1 MPESEKQEKECEL
14 RRLEESIQDHPDDPS
29 LRFELGVLLWEEC
42 GEKEKAAEQ
51 FVVAAKLNPG
61 IEKGGAFRYLG
72 LYYAGLD
79 SQSHSQ
85 RALKCLQK
93 AASLNPDD
101 SIAGEAL
108 CDLLDQ
114 QGKESLEVAVCREAS
129 QNSPRAFWAFQRLGY
144 LQLHQNKCSEA
155 VHSLQHAIRGY
166 PTSPILWEAL
176 GLAYQRLGRFTA
188 ALKSYGRAIELEGT
202 RIFAL
207 IESGNIYLMLGS
219 FKKGVETFQQAL
231 EFSPKSVSAHYGLSS
246 GLLGL
251 AKECINLG
259 AFKWGASVL
268 EEASK
273 VAWMSTHLAGN
284 MSSIWKLHGDI
295 LLTYAKCYPWM
306 EVDRGLEFDAEA
318 FNNSILSWK
327 HTCCVAA
334 KTARCSYQRALHLAP
349 WQANAYSDIAVT
361 SDFIYSLDKSSGHD
375 SSSWQPSEKMA
386 LGALLLEGDNS
397 EFWVGLGCLSNH
409 NALKQHALI
418 RGLQLNVSLA
428 VAWAFLGKLY
438 RKQGEKQFARQ
449 AFDCARSIDPS
460 LALPWAGMSAD
471 FHSRESAAD
480 EAYESCLRAVQI
492 LPLAEFQTGLAKLA
506 LLSGHLS
513 SSQVFGAIRQAMQR
527 APHYPECH
535 NLNGLVSEAQSNYQS
550 AAVSYRLARC
560 AIINLSSSDT
570 KSHMKDITVNLA
582 RALCKAGNTLDAL
595 QECEY
600 LKKEGF
606 LDVEAS
612 QIYAFSLWQLG
623 QTDLALTVAR
633 NLAESVSTME
643 QASAAAAVILFSR
656 FQYYISG
663 LDSTINNILQMPK
676 QRFRSSKFSLIV
688 SAIHALDQ
696 RNQLKSVGFSIH
708 NNLKTPEEITE
719 MFFLLALGTL
729 VKHGSEYRLGYRRG
743 IDHLRKS
750 LHMYPNSSLL
760 RNLLGYLLL
769 SSEEW
774 NNTHMASRCCGLGTD
789 PFKGGFKLSYE
800 ILGAGAV
807 ACYAVGN
814 SNPKFSYPTCTYQCL
829 NEPGAIQQLQ
839 KCLRQE
845 PWNQNVRYLL
855 VLNLVQKARE
865 ERFPR
870 HLCIILRRLI
880 IVALSDEFYHKPG
893 MSIRYQKFQLLLCA
907 SEICLHDGYLIDCI
921 NHAKDASMIMLP
933 DAYLFF
939 AHLLLCRAYA
949 SEGDAVNLQRE
960 YIRCL
965 ELRTDC
971 HIGWLCLKFM
981 ESRYGL
987 ETGLDTLELSF
998 KEFTK
1003 EQKNS
1008 SNMWMALFNLVQ
1020 GLMSIWSKDTY
1031 SAEGFLSQACSLA
1044 GAESTLLLCHGATC
1058 MELSR
1063 QGDASQFLS
1072 LAARSLT
1079 KAQEVSLIPLPIV
1092 SALLAQV
1099 GGSLGSKEKWEKNLR
1114 LEWPT
1119 WPPET
1124 RPAEL
1129 FFQMHLLARQSKAS
1143 SDTTNIELWQSPLR
1157 WILRAIHTNPSCMR
1171 YWKALQKLVE

>member
-1 MPESEKQEKECEL
+1 MPHSQDQTNESDL
-14 RRLEESIQDHPDDPS
+14 RRLQDSVHNHPDDPS
-29 LRFELGVLLWEEC
+29 LRFELGVLLWEDD
-42 GEKEKAAEQ
+42 KEKAAEQ
-51 FVVAAKLNPG
+51 FIVAAKLNPE

-72 LYYAGLD
+72 LYYAALE
-79 SQSHSQ
+79 SQPHAQ

-93 AASLNPDD
+93 AVSLNSDD
-101 SIAGEAL
+101 SVAGEAL
-108 CDLLDQ
+108 CDLLDR
-114 QGKESLEVAVCREAS
+114 QGKETLEVAVCREAS
-129 QNSPRAFWAFQRLGY
+129 ESSPRAFWAFQRLGY

-155 VHSLQHAIRGY
+155 VQSLQHAIRGY
-166 PTSPILWEAL
+166 PTSPVLWEAL
-176 GLAYQRLGRFTA
+176 GLAYRRLGRFTA
-188 ALKSYGRAIELEGT
+188 ALKSYGRAIELEAT

-219 FKKGVETFQQAL
+219 FKKGVEAFQQAL
-231 EFSPKSVSAHYGLSS
+231 EFSPQSVSAHYGLSL
-246 GLLGL
+246 GLLSL

-259 AFKWGASVL
+259 AFRWGAAVL

-273 VAWMSTHLAGN
+273 VAWKSTHLAGN

-306 EVDRGLEFDAEA
+306 EEDCGLEFDVEA

-327 HTCCVAA
+327 HTCYVAA
-334 KTARCSYQRALHLAP
+334 KTASCSYQRALHLAP

-361 SDFIYSLDKSSGHD
+361 SNYINTLDSSSGHN

-409 NALKQHALI
+409 SALKQHAFI

-471 FHSRESAAD
+471 SHSRESSAD
-480 EAYESCLRAVQI
+480 EAFESCLRAVQI
-492 LPLAEFQTGLAKLA
+492 LPLAEFQIGLAKLA
-506 LLSGHLS
+506 LVSGHLS
-513 SSQVFGAIRQAMQR
+513 SSQVFGAIKQAIQR

-535 NLNGLVSEAQSNYQS
+535 NLNGLVLEAQSNYQS
-550 AAVSYRLARC
+550 AAVCYRLAQC
-560 AIINLSSSDT
+560 ALTNLSGSDT
-570 KSHMKDITVNLA
+570 KTYIKDISVNLA
-582 RALCKAGNTLDAL
+582 RALSKAGNAQDAL
-595 QECEY
+595 RECEL
-600 LKKEGF
+600 LKKEGL
-606 LDVEAS
+606 LDAEAS

-623 QTDLALTVAR
+623 QTDRVLTVAR
-633 NLAESVSTME
+633 NLAESISTVE
-643 QASAAAAVILFSR
+643 QESAAAAVILLSR
-656 FQYYISG
+656 FVYYISG
-663 LDSTINNILQMPK
+663 LDSTINDILQMPK
-676 QRFRSSKFSLIV
+676 QRFQSSKFSLLV

-696 RNQLKSVGFSIH
+696 RNRLKLVGSSIR

-729 VKHGSEYRLGYRRG
+729 VKHGSEHRLGYQKG
-743 IDHLRKS
+743 IDHVRKS

-774 NNTHMASRCCGLGTD
+774 NNTHMATRCCSIGTD
-789 PFKGGFKLSYE
+789 PIKGGLKMSYE

-807 ACYAVGN
+807 ACYSAGN
-814 SNPKFSYPTCTYQCL
+814 SNPKFSYPTCSYQCL
-829 NEPGAIQQLQ
+829 NQPGTIQILQ

-880 IVALSDEFYHKPG
+880 IVALSDELYHKPG
-893 MSIRYQKFQLLLCA
+893 IAFRYMKFQLLLCA

-949 SEGDAVNLQRE
+949 SDNDAVNVNRE
-960 YIRCL
+960 YRRCL
-965 ELRTDC
+965 ELRTDYN
-971 HIGWLCLKFM
+971 IGWLCLKFI
-981 ESRYGL
+981 ESRYEL
-987 ETGLDTLELSF
+987 KSGLDSLELSF
-998 KEFTK
+998 KECS
-1003 EQKNS
+1003 EWINS
-1008 SNMWMALFNLVQ
+1008 SNMWMALYNLVQ
-1020 GLMSIWSKDTY
+1020 GLMSISSQDVS
-1031 SAEGFLSQACSLA
+1031 SAEVFLSQACSLA
-1044 GAESTLLLCHGATC
+1044 GPESTLLLCHGATC

-1063 QGDASQFLS
+1063 LGYDSQFSS
-1072 LAARSLT
+1072 LAVRSLT
-1079 KAQEVSLIPLPIV
+1079 KAQEASLIPLPIV
-1092 SALLAQV
+1092 SALLAQAQ
-1099 GGSLGSKEKWEKNLR
+1099 GSLGSKEKWKKNLR

-1119 WPPET
+1119 WPPEL

-1129 FFQMHLLARQSKAS
+1129 FFQMHLLAKQSKAS
-1143 SDTTNIELWQSPLR
+1143 ADSTSIEFCQSPR
-1157 WILRAIHTNPSCMR
+1157 GWVLRAIHTNPSCMR
-1171 YWKALQKLVE
+1171 YWKVLQKLGE

>member
-1 MPESEKQEKECEL
+1 MPHSENYESEL
-14 RRLEESIQDHPDDPS
+14 RRLHESIQTHPDDPS
-29 LRFELGVLLWEEC
+29 LRFELGVLLWEEDD
-42 GEKEKAAEQ
+42 KEKSAEQ
-51 FVVAAKLNPG
+51 FVVAAKLNPE

-72 LYYAGLD
+72 LYYAALQ
-79 SQSHSQ
+79 SQSHAQ

-93 AASLNPDD
+93 AVSINPDD
-101 SIAGEAL
+101 SVAGEAL

-114 QGKESLEVAVCREAS
+114 QGKETLEVAVCSEAS
-129 QNSPRAFWAFQRLGY
+129 RNSPRAFWAFQRLGY

-176 GLAYQRLGRFTA
+176 GLAYRRLGRFTA

-219 FKKGVETFQQAL
+219 FKKGVEAFQQAL

-259 AFKWGASVL
+259 AFGWGATVL

-273 VAWMSTHLAGN
+273 VAWKSTHLAGN

-306 EVDRGLEFDAEA
+306 EEDRGLEYDVEA

-327 HTCCVAA
+327 HTCYVAA

-361 SDFIYSLDKSSGHD
+361 SSYINYLDNSSGHD

-397 EFWVGLGCLSNH
+397 EFWVGLGCLSND
-409 NALKQHALI
+409 NSLKQHALI

-471 FHSRESAAD
+471 SHSRESSAD

-492 LPLAEFQTGLAKLA
+492 LPLAEFQIGLAKLA
-506 LLSGHLS
+506 LASGHLS
-513 SSQVFGAIRQAMQR
+513 SSQVFGAIKQAIQR
-527 APHYPECH
+527 APDYPECH

-560 AIINLSSSDT
+560 AIINLSGSDT
-570 KSHMKDITVNLA
+570 KSCMKDITVNLA
-582 RALCKAGNTLDAL
+582 RALCKAGNALDAL
-595 QECEY
+595 RECE
-600 LKKEGF
+600 LLRKQG
-606 LDVEAS
+606 LHDVEAS

-623 QTDLALTVAR
+623 QTDQAFTVAR
-633 NLAESVSTME
+633 NLAESISTIE

-656 FQYYISG
+656 FLYNMSG

-676 QRFRSSKFSLIV
+676 QRFQSTKFSLMV

-696 RNQLKSVGFSIH
+696 RNRLKPVGLSIR

-729 VKHGSEYRLGYRRG
+729 VKHGTEYRLGYQKG
-743 IDHLRKS
+743 IDHVRKS

-774 NNTHMASRCCGLGTD
+774 NNTHMATRCCSIGTD
-789 PFKGGFKLSYE
+789 PINGGFKMSYE

-814 SNPKFSYPTCTYQCL
+814 SNPKFSYPTCSYECL
-829 NEPGAIQQLQ
+829 NQPQTIQNLQ

-880 IVALSDEFYHKPG
+880 IVALSDELYQKPG
-893 MSIRYQKFQLLLCA
+893 IAFRYMKFQLLLCA
-907 SEICLHDGYLIDCI
+907 SEICLQDGYLIDCI
-921 NHAKDASMIMLP
+921 SHAKDASMITLP

-939 AHLLLCRAYA
+939 ARLLLCRAYA
-949 SEGDAVNLQRE
+949 SADDVANLNRE

-965 ELRTDC
+965 ELRTE
-971 HIGWLCLKFM
+971 HIIGWLCLKFI
-981 ESRYGL
+981 ESRYEL
-987 ETGLDTLELSF
+987 KTGLDTLDLSF
-998 KEFTK
+998 KECSN
-1003 EQKNS
+1003 EWKNS

-1020 GLMSIWSKDTY
+1020 GLMSISSHDIS

-1044 GAESTLLLCHGATC
+1044 GPESTLLLCHGATC

-1063 QGDASQFLS
+1063 LGYDSQFLS

-1079 KAQEVSLIPLPIV
+1079 KAQEASLIPLPIV
-1092 SALLAQV
+1092 SALLAQAE
-1099 GGSLGSKEKWEKNLR
+1099 GSLGSKDKWEKNLR

-1119 WPPET
+1119 WPPEM

-1129 FFQMHLLARQSKAS
+1129 FFQMHLLAKQSKAS
-1143 SDTTNIELWQSPLR
+1143 SDTSSIEFCQSPQG
-1157 WILRAIHTNPSCMR
+1157 WVLRAIHTNPSCMR

>member
-1 MPESEKQEKECEL
+1 MPHSENYESEL
-14 RRLEESIQDHPDDPS
+14 GRLHESIQTHPDDPS
-29 LRFELGVLLWEEC
+29 LRFELGALLWEEDD
-42 GEKEKAAEQ
+42 KEKSAEQ
-51 FVVAAKLNPG
+51 FVVAAKLNPE

-72 LYYAGLD
+72 LYYAALQ
-79 SQSHSQ
+79 SQSHAQ

-93 AASLNPDD
+93 AVSINPDD
-101 SIAGEAL
+101 SVAGEAL
-108 CDLLDQ
+108 CDFLDQ
-114 QGKESLEVAVCREAS
+114 QGKETLEVAVCSEAS

-166 PTSPILWEAL
+166 PTFPILWEAL
-176 GLAYQRLGRFTA
+176 GLAYRRLGRFTA

-219 FKKGVETFQQAL
+219 FKKGVEAFQQAL

-259 AFKWGASVL
+259 AFRWGATVL

-273 VAWMSTHLAGN
+273 VAWKSTHLAGN

-295 LLTYAKCYPWM
+295 VLTYAKCYPWM
-306 EVDRGLEFDAEA
+306 EEDHGLEFDVEA

-327 HTCCVAA
+327 HTCYVAA

-361 SDFIYSLDKSSGHD
+361 SNYINSLDNSSGHD

-397 EFWVGLGCLSNH
+397 EFWVGLGCLCND

-428 VAWAFLGKLY
+428 VAWAILGKLY

-471 FHSRESAAD
+471 SHSRESSAD

-492 LPLAEFQTGLAKLA
+492 LPLAEFQIGLAKLA
-506 LLSGHLS
+506 LASGHLS
-513 SSQVFGAIRQAMQR
+513 SSQVFGAIKQAIQR
-527 APHYPECH
+527 APDYPECH

-560 AIINLSSSDT
+560 AIINSSGSDT

-582 RALCKAGNTLDAL
+582 RALCKAGNALDAL
-595 QECEY
+595 RECEL
-600 LKKEGF
+600 LKKQGL
-606 LDVEAS
+606 LDAETS

-623 QTDLALTVAR
+623 QTDQAFSVAR
-633 NLAESVSTME
+633 NLAESISTIE
-643 QASAAAAVILFSR
+643 QASAAAALILFSR
-656 FQYYISG
+656 FLYNISG

-676 QRFRSSKFSLIV
+676 QRFQSTKFSLMV

-696 RNQLKSVGFSIH
+696 RNRLKPVGLSIR

-729 VKHGSEYRLGYRRG
+729 VKHGTEYHLGYQKG
-743 IDHLRKS
+743 IDHVRKS

-774 NNTHMASRCCGLGTD
+774 NNTHMATRCCSIGTD
-789 PFKGGFKLSYE
+789 PINGGFKMSYE

-814 SNPKFSYPTCTYQCL
+814 SNPKFSYPTCSYQCL
-829 NEPGAIQQLQ
+829 NQPQTIQNLQ

-880 IVALSDEFYHKPG
+880 IVALSDELYQKPG
-893 MSIRYQKFQLLLCA
+893 IAFRYMKFQLLLCA
-907 SEICLHDGYLIDCI
+907 SEICLQDGYLIDCI
-921 NHAKDASMIMLP
+921 SHAKDASMITLP

-949 SEGDAVNLQRE
+949 STGDVVNLNTE

-965 ELRTDC
+965 ELRTEYN
-971 HIGWLCLKFM
+971 IGWLCLKFI
-981 ESRYGL
+981 ESRYEL
-987 ETGLDTLELSF
+987 KTGLDTLELSF
-998 KEFTK
+998 KECSN
-1003 EQKNS
+1003 EWKNS

-1020 GLMSIWSKDTY
+1020 GLMSISSHDIS

-1044 GAESTLLLCHGATC
+1044 GPESTLLLCQGATC

-1063 QGDASQFLS
+1063 LGYDSQFLS
-1072 LAARSLT
+1072 LAVRSLT
-1079 KAQEVSLIPLPIV
+1079 KAQEASLIPLPIV
-1092 SALLAQV
+1092 SALLAQAE
-1099 GGSLGSKEKWEKNLR
+1099 GSLGSKEKWEKNLR

-1119 WPPET
+1119 WPPEM

-1129 FFQMHLLARQSKAS
+1129 FFQMHLLAKQSKAS
-1143 SDTTNIELWQSPLR
+1143 TDTSSIEFCQSPQG
-1157 WILRAIHTNPSCMR
+1157 WVLRAIHTNPSCMR